1 MSKSLKS
8 YHGAFGLFK
17 EHDANFT
24 QHSSIGSKEKM
35 FLILYNK
42 LSVAKYHPQHRTGG
56 EKTFATINLPQTINQ
71 SARTRVQRRTKGL
84 ICTHAT

>member
-1 MSKSLKS
+1 MMNFDFLRNVMQILTNVLQSALK
-8 YHGAFGLFK
+8 
-17 EHDANFT
+17 
-24 QHSSIGSKEKM
+24 KM

-71 SARTRVQRRTKGL
+71 SAGARVQRRTKGL